1 MPEIKI
7 DEGYFDRPQTKKML
21 WRLLWGM
28 CALSV
33 FLELFVHRHNHFP
46 QEDFFGFYAVLGFAA
61 CSICILVAKGLSFF
75 LKKDVTYYD
84 EDNDA

>member
-28 CALSV
+28 CALSLI
-33 FLELFVHRHNHFP
+33 LEPFIHRQNHFP
-46 QEDFFGFYAVLGFAA
+46 QEDFFGFYALLGFVA
-61 CSICILVAKGLSFF
+61 CSVCILVAKGLSFV
-75 LKKDVTYYD
+75 LKKNVTYYD
-84 EDNDA
+84 EDDDA